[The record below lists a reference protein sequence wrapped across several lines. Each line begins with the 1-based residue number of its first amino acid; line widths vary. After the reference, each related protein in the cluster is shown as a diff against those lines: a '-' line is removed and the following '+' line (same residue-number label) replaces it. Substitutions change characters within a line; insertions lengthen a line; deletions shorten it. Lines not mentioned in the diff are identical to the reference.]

1 MKAARAK
8 KILTIDDDED
18 IRNSINERLQMEGFQ
33 TTWAKN
39 GRVALDYLQAL
50 GDADLPDL
58 IILDFMMPI
67 MNGQDFCREKSKIS
81 RLSQIPVVMMTA
93 GGNLVN
99 VMDKID
105 SIAEGYMAKP
115 MDEETIIKMVK
126 YFLVRLPEPETEIS
140 APLTHSICANP
151 QIMNKPTG
159 INMESV

>member
-1 MKAARAK
+1 MKPVRAK

-18 IRNSINERLQMEGFQ
+18 IRNSISERLQMEGFH

-50 GDADLPDL
+50 ADADLPDL

-67 MNGQDFCREKSKIS
+67 MNGQDFCREKSKIP
-81 RLSQIPVVMMTA
+81 RLSHIPVVMMTA

-105 SIAEGYMAKP
+105 SRAEGYMSKP
-115 MDEETIIKMVK
+115 MDDETIVKMVK
-126 YFLVRLPEPETEIS
+126 YFLERLPEPS
-140 APLTHSICANP
+140 ATLTHAIGTNP
-151 QIMNKPTG
+151 QMMDKTAGLNL
-159 INMESV
+159 ESV